1 MRFIQCAAVVV
12 AVLAACKG
20 NKSKLDEMG
29 SPPPVASSGSGA
41 VKLDEAP
48 RLPPVTPKKLAPV
61 INVLGVEN
69 VVPTAV
75 VIELDA
81 LGGRSRWHGTPL
93 LHGLLHY

>member
-75 VIELDA
+75 VIELA
-81 LGGRSRWHGTPL
+81 TPIIEPTRRMC
-93 LHGLLHY
+93 